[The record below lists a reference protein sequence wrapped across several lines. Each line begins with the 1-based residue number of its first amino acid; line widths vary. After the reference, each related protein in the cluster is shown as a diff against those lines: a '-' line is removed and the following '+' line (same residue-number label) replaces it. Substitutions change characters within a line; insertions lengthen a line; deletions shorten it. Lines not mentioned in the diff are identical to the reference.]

1 MYYKIENKSFWNN
14 VCKQAD
20 DIYSIL
26 SIMIKVLEQLG
37 IHNFSKVSKFIDANC
52 IIKNNRIFLICS
64 QKKVFT
70 FNFPF
75 ILVDGGVL
83 YDGEIVDIHIIKAM
97 KRIINIITE
106 SDSYEDFLLEYDSID
121 ESEGFNVEEIQT
133 ASKILKKLFEIEIG
147 YLRYDEDLHA
157 SEEHGEEYHPKY
169 HLDIFFDNKVSC
181 KIGIGREYFN
191 FERDIEKIFEKLFC
205 KDESKFFLK

>member
-1 MYYKIENKSFWNN
+1 MYYKIESKSFWNS
-14 VCKQAD
+14 VCKQTD
-20 DIYSIL
+20 DIYLIL
-26 SIMIKVLEQLG
+26 NIMIKVLEQLA
-37 IHNFSKVSKFIDANC
+37 IQNFSKVSTFINANC

-64 QKKVFT
+64 QKKAFT

-75 ILVDGGVL
+75 DVVEGGVL
-83 YDGEIVDIHIIKAM
+83 FNREIVDIHIIKAM
-97 KRIINIITE
+97 KRIIEIILK

-121 ESEGFNVEEIQT
+121 ESEGFTVGEIQN

-147 YLRYDEDLHA
+147 YLRYDKDPEG
-157 SEEHGEEYHPKY
+157 SEKHGEEYHPEN
-169 HLDIFFDNKVSC
+169 HLDIFFDNNISC
-181 KIGIGREYFN
+181 KVGIRREYFN